1 MFAVL
6 LSTRFSFRAID
17 DGDRNKWEKKK
28 KQKKT
33 QNHNKMEEYKLF
45 DVNEMVIALVGVNE
59 SRANFPCRK

>member
-17 DGDRNKWEKKK
+17 DGDRNKWEKKT
-28 KQKKT
+28 KQEKT

-45 DVNEMVIALVGVNE
+45 DVNEKGDSVG
-59 SRANFPCRK
+59 RG

>member
-1 MFAVL
+1 MMEIE
-6 LSTRFSFRAID
+6 T
-17 DGDRNKWEKKK
+17 NEKKK
-28 KQKKT
+28 TKQEKT